1 MLDIITI
8 GSATLDAFLRSS
20 GFKIGKR
27 GREKLVLEGGKV
39 EVEEVFFQSG
49 GGATNT
55 AVGFSRLGLKTA
67 AVARFGDDLAG
78 QWVAEELGKEKFDRR
93 FLLQIKG
100 DKTDYSTILVGD
112 NGERVI
118 LVSRGQSRLE
128 KKIFPFSQLPSSR
141 WVYLSS
147 LEGNIP
153 LLEKIVFWAKER
165 GSRIAL
171 NPGSRE
177 LKEKRRLKA
186 LLPLLAVLIVNEEE
200 ASAFWGRNW
209 RRVVKCSPAKITV
222 VTLGKKGACL
232 AAEGRLIKETIFK
245 TKTVDATGAGDA
257 FSVGLIAGLSWGKNL
272 KESLR
277 LAMITSGLVVGK
289 LGAKTGLPT
298 KEQLLKLA
306 GNV

>member
-8 GSATLDAFLRSS
+8 GSATLDAFAFS

-67 AVARFGDDLAG
+67 AVARFGDDLLG
-78 QWVAEELGKEKFDRR
+78 QWVAKELGAEKFDQR

-118 LVSRGQSRLE
+118 LVARGQSRLE
-128 KKIFPFSQLPSSR
+128 KKIFPFSKLPPSH

-147 LEGNIP
+147 LEGNIS
-153 LLEKIVFWAKER
+153 LLEKIIFWAKER
-165 GSRIAL
+165 GSKIAL

-186 LLPLLAVLIVNEEE
+186 LFAPFGGFNCERRGGKR
-200 ASAFWGRNW
+200 FWGE
-209 RRVVKCSPAKITV
+209 I
-222 VTLGKKGACL
+222 G
-232 AAEGRLIKETIFK
+232 
-245 TKTVDATGAGDA
+245 
-257 FSVGLIAGLSWGKNL
+257 VG
-272 KESLR
+272 
-277 LAMITSGLVVGK
+277 
-289 LGAKTGLPT
+289 
-298 KEQLLKLA
+298 
-306 GNV
+306 